1 MYFDDTTLDDY
12 ATIPRKGA
20 RRFTG
25 VLKRLQY
32 APVVRH
38 IAPFPWNLPVGSQ
51 VVFDSEVFRNFYFCG
66 FKHIDTATYFSFEQ
80 SPDCE
85 LDRDG
90 LLRALYWF
98 QLVTFNG
105 KYYDLPVAEAAI
117 KGASTV
123 EIKALSDDII
133 LNDKRLANPNAK
145 YNHVDLIE
153 VAPLEASLKT
163 YAGRLHARRMQEIYV
178 DVHKDLTADEAADT
192 RDYCFNDCDNTELL
206 LVDENGLAKPIQ
218 LRERLGER
226 YGIDLRSKSDAQVAE
241 AVINAELKNITGF
254 YPKRPDI
261 DKLFDEEFNF
271 QYNAPEW
278 VQFQTPMLREVLQTI
293 ESVFFSLDGGGSPRM
308 PEELSNLKIKIGE
321 CDYKL
326 GMGGLHSSEKSVAYR
341 ADEDNYLID
350 RDVAS
355 YYPRIILNNRYYP
368 EHLGPVYLEAYGDR
382 IVEERLR
389 LKKMKNPDA
398 DGMKIAANGIFGKQG
413 NMYSTVYAPKLLI
426 QTTVGGQLGLLLLI
440 EAVELANFQ
449 VVSANTDGFVTKVPK
464 ARKEEFDAI
473 IADWEKR
480 TGFETEETRYAALY
494 SRDVNN
500 YIAVKEDGSCKVKG
514 AYSERGSA
522 LNSPLSKNPECLICS
537 DAVQAFLTVGKSID
551 DTIRECRDVRRFV
564 VVRNVRGGAHKDG
577 YYLGKVVRWYY
588 ATGVTGV
595 IAYIQSGNKVPN
607 SEGAKP
613 LMELGDFPADMN
625 FDYYIERAYGILED
639 IGYFGYA
646 KQKTLF

>member
-1 MYFDDTTLDDY
+1 LVSAYHVQRQVLRLAD
-12 ATIPRKGA
+12 
-20 RRFTG
+20 RRSCDQG
-25 VLKRLQY
+25 
-32 APVVRH
+32 
-38 IAPFPWNLPVGSQ
+38 
-51 VVFDSEVFRNFYFCG
+51 
-66 FKHIDTATYFSFEQ
+66 
-80 SPDCE
+80 
-85 LDRDG
+85 RD
-90 LLRALYWF
+90 
-98 QLVTFNG
+98 
-105 KYYDLPVAEAAI
+105 
-117 KGASTV
+117 TV
-123 EIKALSDDII
+123 ELKELSDDII

-145 YNHVDLIE
+145 YNHIDLIE

-163 YAGRLHARRMQEIYV
+163 YAGRLHARRLQELPV
-178 DVHKDLTADEAADT
+178 DVHKDLTAEEAVDV

-206 LVDENGLAKPIQ
+206 LVDKNGLQGPID
-218 LRERLGER
+218 LRERLGLR
-226 YGIDLRSKSDAQVAE
+226 YGTDLRSKSDAQVAE
-241 AVINAELKNITGF
+241 AVINAELKNITGY

-261 DKLFDEEFNF
+261 DKLFGDDCGFSF

-278 VQFQTPMLREVLQTI
+278 VQFQTPMLREVLSII
-293 ESVFFSLDGGGSPRM
+293 ERASFTLDGGGSPRM
-308 PEELSNLKIKIGE
+308 PEELSNLKIKIGSCE
-321 CDYKL
+321 YKL

-341 ADEDNYLID
+341 ADADTDLID
-350 RDVAS
+350 RDVAG

-368 EHLGPVYLEAYGDR
+368 EHLGPVYLEAYGER

-389 LKKMKNPDA
+389 LKKLKHPDA

-426 QTTVGGQLGLLLLI
+426 QTTIGGQLGLLLLI
-440 EAVELANFQ
+440 EAVELASFE
-449 VVSANTDGFVTKVPK
+449 VISANTDGFVTKVPK
-464 ARKEEFDAI
+464 ARLDQFNAI
-473 IADWEKR
+473 VADWESR

>member
-1 MYFDDTTLDDY
+1 MYFDETTLDDY

-20 RRFTG
+20 KRYDG
-25 VLKRLQY
+25 PLKRLEY
-32 APVVRH
+32 ARVERP
-38 IAPFPWNLPVGSQ
+38 ILDYPWNLPVGSLC
-51 VVFDSEVFRNFYFCG
+51 VFDSEVYRNFYFAG
-66 FKHIDTATYFSFEQ
+66 FKHIDTQTYFAFEL
-80 SPDCE
+80 SPDRQ
-85 LDRDG
+85 LDRDAF
-90 LLRALYWF
+90 LRALYWF
-98 QLVTFNG
+98 KIVTFNG
-105 KYYDLPVAEAAI
+105 KYYDLPIAEAAV
-117 KGASTV
+117 KGATTA
-123 EIKALSDDII
+123 ELKGLSDDII

-145 YNHVDLIE
+145 YNHIDLIE

-163 YAGRLHARRMQEIYV
+163 YAGRLHARRLQELPI
-178 DVHKDLTADEAADT
+178 DPHKDLTAEEAAET

-206 LVDENGLAKPIQ
+206 LVDKNGLQGPIE

-226 YGIDLRSKSDAQVAE
+226 YGLDLRSKSDAQVAE
-241 AVINAELKNITGF
+241 AVINAELKDITGY
-254 YPKRPDI
+254 YPKRPNI
-261 DKLFDEEFNF
+261 DDFNGFTF
-271 QYNAPEW
+271 QYEAPEW
-278 VQFQTPMLREVLQTI
+278 VQFQTPMLRQVLSVI
-293 ESVFFSLDGGGSPRM
+293 EGALFTLDGGGSPRM
-308 PEELSNLKIKIGE
+308 PEELADLRIRIGD

-326 GMGGLHSSEKSVAYR
+326 GMGGLHSQEKSVAYR
-341 ADEDNYLID
+341 ADEDNGLID
-350 RDVAS
+350 RDVRG

-382 IVEERLR
+382 IVEERDR
-389 LKKMKNPDA
+389 LKKQKHPDA
-398 DGMKIAANGIFGKQG
+398 DGMKIASNGIFGKQG

-464 ARKEEFDAI
+464 SRIGEFNTIVAN
-473 IADWEKR
+473 WEKI
-480 TGFETEETRYAALY
+480 TGFETEETCYAGLY

-500 YIAVKEDGSCKVKG
+500 YIAIKEDGSCKAKG
-514 AYSERGSA
+514 TYSERGSA

-537 DAVQAFLTVGKSID
+537 DAVQAFLSVGKSID

-564 VVRNVRGGAHKDG
+564 VLRNVRGGAHKDG

-588 ATGVTGV
+588 ATEVTGV
-595 IAYIQSGNKVPN
+595 IRYIQSGNKVPN

-613 LMELGDFPADMN
+613 LMELAGFPADTN
-625 FDYYIERAYGILED
+625 FDYYVERAYGMLED

>member
-1 MYFDDTTLDDY
+1 MYFDETTLDDY

-20 RRFTG
+20 RRYDG
-25 VLKRLQY
+25 PLKRLQY
-32 APVVRH
+32 APVDRKFVVPWTL
-38 IAPFPWNLPVGSQ
+38 PFGSR

-66 FKHIDTATYFSFEQ
+66 FKHIDTNSYFALEQSADWELNRDALLRILFSFQ
-80 SPDCE
+80 II
-85 LDRDG
+85 
-90 LLRALYWF
+90 
-98 QLVTFNG
+98 TFNG

-117 KGASTV
+117 KGATTV
-123 EIKALSDDII
+123 ELKELSDDII

-145 YNHVDLIE
+145 YNHIDLIE
-153 VAPLEASLKT
+153 VAPLEASLKL
-163 YAGRLHARRMQEIYV
+163 YAGRLHARRLQELPV
-178 DVHKDLTADEAADT
+178 DVHKDLSAEEAVDV

-206 LVDENGLAKPIQ
+206 LVDKNGLQGAID
-218 LRERLGER
+218 LRQRLGER
-226 YGIDLRSKSDAQVAE
+226 YGLDLRSKSDAQVAE
-241 AVINAELKNITGF
+241 AVINAELKDITGY
-254 YPKRPDI
+254 YPKRPNI
-261 DKLFDEEFNF
+261 DDFADFTFRYE
-271 QYNAPEW
+271 APEW
-278 VQFQTPMLREVLQTI
+278 VQFQTPMLRDVL
-293 ESVFFSLDGGGSPRM
+293 SVIQGCSFTLDGGGSPQM
-308 PEELSNLKIKIGE
+308 PEELSNLKIKIGNCE
-321 CDYKL
+321 YKL

-341 ADEDNYLID
+341 ADADKDLID
-350 RDVAS
+350 RDVRS

-368 EHLGPVYLEAYGDR
+368 EHLGPVYLEAYGER

-389 LKKMKNPDA
+389 MKDAKHPDEG
-398 DGMKIAANGIFGKQG
+398 GMKIAANGIFGKQG

-440 EAVELANFQ
+440 EAVELASFE
-449 VVSANTDGFVTKVPK
+449 VISANTDGFVSKVPK
-464 ARKEEFDAI
+464 ERLAEFNAV
-473 IADWEKR
+473 IADWER
-480 TGFETEETRYAALY
+480 LTGFETEETRYAALY

-500 YIAVKEDGSCKVKG
+500 YIAIKDDGSCKVKG

-522 LNSPLSKNPECLICS
+522 QNSPLSKNPECLICS
-537 DAVQAFLTVGKSID
+537 DAVQAFLTVGKAID

-588 ATGVTGV
+588 AIGVTGV

-613 LMELGDFPADMN
+613 LMELADFPADMN

>member
-1 MYFDDTTLDDY
+1 MFFDDSTLDDY
-12 ATIPRKGA
+12 ATVSRKGA
-20 RRFTG
+20 RRYDG
-25 VLKRLQY
+25 PLRRIQY
-32 APVVRH
+32 APVDRTFVDPWTL
-38 IAPFPWNLPVGSQ
+38 PFGSR
-51 VVFDSEVFRNFYFCG
+51 VVFDSEVFRNFYFAG
-66 FKHIDTATYFSFEQ
+66 FKHIDTGTYFALEQ
-80 SPDCE
+80 SPAFQI
-85 LDRDG
+85 DRDA
-90 LLRALYWF
+90 LLRILFTF
-98 QLVTFNG
+98 QLITFNG

-123 EIKALSDDII
+123 DLKALSDDII
-133 LNDKRLANPNAK
+133 INEKRLANPNAK
-145 YNHVDLIE
+145 YNHIDLIE

-163 YAGRLHARRMQEIYV
+163 YAGRLHARRMQELPV
-178 DVHKDLTADEAADT
+178 DVHKDLSAEDAADV

-206 LVDENGLAKPIQ
+206 LVDKNGLQGPID
-218 LRERLGER
+218 LRERLGRR
-226 YGIDLRSKSDAQVAE
+226 YNIDLRSKSDAQVAE
-241 AVINAELKNITGF
+241 AVINAELKDITGY
-254 YPKRPDI
+254 YPKRPNI
-261 DKLFDEEFNF
+261 DDFDGFTF
-271 QYNAPEW
+271 QYEAPEW
-278 VQFQTPMLREVLQTI
+278 VQFQTPMLRDVLSIVQGA
-293 ESVFFSLDGGGSPRM
+293 SFSLDGGGSPKM
-308 PEELSNLKIKIGE
+308 PDELSNLKITIGN

-326 GMGGLHSSEKSVAYR
+326 GMGGLHSQEKSVAYR

-350 RDVAS
+350 RDVRG

-382 IVEERLR
+382 IVEERDR
-389 LKKMKNPDA
+389 LKKQKHPDA
-398 DGMKIAANGIFGKQG
+398 DGMKIASNGIFGKQG

-426 QTTVGGQLGLLLLI
+426 QTTIGGQLGLLLLI

-464 ARKEEFDAI
+464 ARLDDFNAI
-473 IADWEKR
+473 IANWER
-480 TGFETEETRYAALY
+480 ITGFETEEARYAGLY

-500 YIAVKEDGSCKVKG
+500 YIAVKDDGSCKVKG

-551 DTIRECRDVRRFV
+551 DTISECRDVRRFV

-588 ATGVTGV
+588 ATGVSGV

-613 LMELGDFPADMN
+613 LMELADFPADMN
-625 FDYYIERAYGILED
+625 FEYYIERAYGILED

>member
-1 MYFDDTTLDDY
+1 MYFEDTTLDDY

-20 RRFTG
+20 RRYDG
-25 VLKRLQY
+25 PLKRIQY
-32 APVVRH
+32 APVDRKFVVPWTL
-38 IAPFPWNLPVGSQ
+38 PFGSR
-51 VVFDSEVFRNFYFCG
+51 VVFDSEVFRNFYFAG
-66 FKHIDTATYFSFEQ
+66 FKHIDTGTYFALEQ
-80 SPDCE
+80 SPE
-85 LDRDG
+85 YQLDRDA
-90 LLRALYWF
+90 LLRILFWF
-98 QLVTFNG
+98 QIITFNG
-105 KYYDLPVAEAAI
+105 RNYDLPIGEAAI
-117 KGASTV
+117 KGATTI
-123 EIKALSDDII
+123 ELKERSDDII
-133 LNDKRLANPNAK
+133 INEKRLANPNAK
-145 YNHVDLIE
+145 YNHIDLIE

-163 YAGRLHARRMQEIYV
+163 YAGRLHARRLQELPV
-178 DVHKDLTADEAADT
+178 DVHKDLSAEDAFNV

-206 LVDENGLAKPIQ
+206 LVDANGLQKPIE
-218 LRERLGER
+218 LRERLGQR

-241 AVINAELKNITGF
+241 AVINSELKNLTGY
-254 YPKRPDI
+254 YPKRPNI
-261 DKLFDEEFNF
+261 DDFDGFTF
-271 QYNAPEW
+271 QYEAPEW
-278 VQFQTPMLREVLQTI
+278 VQFQTPMLRDVLSIIQGASFT
-293 ESVFFSLDGGGSPRM
+293 LDGGGSPKM
-308 PEELSNLKIKIGE
+308 PDELSNLKIRIGDCE
-321 CDYKL
+321 YKL

-341 ADEDNYLID
+341 ADADTDLID
-350 RDVAS
+350 RDVAG
-355 YYPRIILNNRYYP
+355 YYPKIILNNRYYP
-368 EHLGPVYLEAYGDR
+368 EHLGPVYLEAYGER

-389 LKKMKNPDA
+389 LKRMKNPDA

-440 EAVELANFQ
+440 EAVELADFR
-449 VVSANTDGFVTKVPK
+449 VISANTDGFVTKVPK
-464 ARKEEFDAI
+464 SRLAEFNAI
-473 IADWEKR
+473 IAAWEKK

-522 LNSPLSKNPECLICS
+522 LNSPLSKNPECLVCS

-551 DTIRECRDVRRFV
+551 DTIRECRDIRRFV

-577 YYLGKVVRWYY
+577 YYLGKVVRWYH
-588 ATGVTGV
+588 ANGVTGV

-613 LMELGDFPADMN
+613 LMELGEFPTDLN

-646 KQKTLF
+646 KQKSLF